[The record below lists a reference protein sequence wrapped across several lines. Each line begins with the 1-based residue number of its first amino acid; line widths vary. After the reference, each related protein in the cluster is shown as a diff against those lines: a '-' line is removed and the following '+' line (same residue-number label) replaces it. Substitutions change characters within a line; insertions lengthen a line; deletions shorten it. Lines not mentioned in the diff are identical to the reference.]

1 MEPDIAGYEAAQANL
16 RAKMGREVPFFTPT
30 PTVWPEDIPVDAEGR
45 PLDPTVAPLASGFA
59 SAAVNCNVAVRSTH
73 GLQYEAPQL
82 DGPIGKVGYRS
93 VMLIMDAGDFPTV
106 KDATECEVFG
116 RRYKIEADRPD
127 QVGGANIQRW
137 LVFAEEK

>member
-16 RAKMGREVPFFTPT
+16 RAKMGRDVPFFTPT
-30 PTVWPEDIPVDAEGR
+30 ETVWPDVEPKDAQGR
-45 PLDPTVAPLASGFA
+45 PLDPSVAPLASGFA
-59 SAAVNCNVAVRSTH
+59 SGSVRCNVAVRSTH
-73 GLQYEAPQL
+73 GLQYEAPAL

-93 VMLIMDAGDFPTV
+93 VMLIMDADQFPAV

-127 QVGGANIQRW
+127 QVGGQDIQRW